1 MWIVPPPTSSRIGL
15 LAIGPVAA
23 ASLFAAAAVHP
34 PPAYAAS
41 AQTTVSTDCPWV
53 GSTVPIAQRTAQV
66 MSKMT
71 LDEKIAMVH
80 GATYTPYTGYIPG
93 NKRLCIPPLKM
104 QDGPAGVR
112 LAGTTQLPSGTAVAA
127 SFDRSVAKS
136 FGSLIGAENKAKG
149 VDVALG
155 PTINIVRDPRWGRAF
170 ESYGEDP
177 FLAGEIGAADV
188 LGIQSQGVMGQVKHL
203 AVYNQETNR
212 NTASDNAI
220 VSDRTVREIYTS
232 AFDTVVSKSDPASAM
247 CSYSAVN
254 GAFAC
259 ENAYLNNIMKNE
271 FGFKGFTVSDW
282 GGTHSTVASA
292 NAGLDVEMPD
302 GTYFGSALKAAVQEG
317 QVATSRI
324 DDMVGRI
331 LAQEFRFGL
340 FEHPSPDS
348 PNALASTPDHV
359 ATARSTAEH
368 GTVLLKNANGVLPL
382 SSSKTRSIA
391 VIGDG
396 AGVDTL
402 TNGGGSAQ
410 IDGTGVVTPYQGI
423 KARAG
428 SSATVTYSQ
437 GDAGPT
443 GYPTIDSSYF
453 TPPSG
458 TGHGL
463 QGDYYA
469 GTTKDTPLTGTPTAS
484 RVDPQVKFSWNG
496 AAPAPGVAGAN
507 FSTKWTGTLTPPV
520 SGTYTFGLGSD
531 DGSRLL
537 INGNVVIDNWN
548 YQQYTNKTGQ
558 VTLTAGQPVQI
569 EVDFFQGTG
578 DALVNLGWLLP
589 NQDLAGDAAAAA
601 AKADVAVVYANL
613 NESEASDLSDIDL
626 PAEQNAL
633 IEKVAAANPNTIV
646 VLNTGSAVTMPWLDK
661 VAGVFEAWY
670 PGQQAGSAIASLL
683 YGDVNPSGK
692 LPVTFP
698 KSLSQVP
705 AATDAQWPGTNGT
718 VQYSEGLNVG
728 YRHYDA
734 KDLTP
739 LFPFGYGLSYTSF
752 AFSNLRVSASTL
764 SENGH
769 LSVTADVTNTG
780 QRAGADVAQ
789 LYLSV
794 PASTGEPPKQLKG
807 FERVYLQP
815 GQKQKVTFT
824 ISAKDASYWSAA
836 HRWSLGE
843 GTYKVLVGDSS
854 RSLPLAGTFAVTH
867 TSGPESTTVSAPA
880 VVKPGTT
887 VKVDTTFTN
896 GATQPVRHA
905 AATLELPDGWS
916 ATAASAST
924 FDTVAAGQSVGTT
937 WQVTVPASAPGGT
950 ATVSATTLY
959 QGQDAHPS
967 TDATTTQVAYA
978 GLSNAFNG
986 IGITDDANPSVGNLD
1001 GAGYSISFQGLAAA
1015 GVTPGSSLTSGGA
1028 DFTWPNVPAGTNDMV
1043 TTAGQI
1049 VAMSGSGTWLSVL
1062 GTANNGDATGTMTV
1076 TYTDGTTSEASLSY
1090 ADWYGA
1096 HPLSGTTLAV
1106 STHWNKRSPDAWG
1119 DPNQIVGVY
1128 AANLPIT
1135 AGKQISYLTL
1145 PSNGRIHIFDIVT
1158 Q

>member
-1 MWIVPPPTSSRIGL
+1 MHSRRSRLFVG
-15 LAIGPVAA
+15 
-23 ASLFAAAAVHP
+23 FAAAITAAAGLLVPSAGQAVAA
-34 PPAYAAS
+34 PAPARVAPASTSSAA
-41 AQTTVSTDCPWV
+41 CPWV
-53 GSTVPIAQRTAQV
+53 GSTAPVAQRTAQV
-66 MSKMT
+66 VSKMT
-71 LDEKIAMVH
+71 LDEKITMVH

-93 NKRLCIPPLKM
+93 DKRLCIPALKM

-127 SFDRSVAKS
+127 SFDPSVAKS
-136 FGSLIGAENKAKG
+136 FGSLIGAEDKTKG
-149 VDVALG
+149 VDVDLG
-155 PTINIVRDPRWGRAF
+155 PTINVVRDPRWGRAF
-170 ESYGEDP
+170 ESFGEDP
-177 FLAGEIGAADV
+177 YLAGQIGAADV
-188 LGIQSQGVMGQVKHL
+188 QGIQDQGVMAQVKHL
-203 AVYNQETNR
+203 AVYNQEANR
-212 NTASDNAI
+212 NTESDNAI
-220 VSDRTVREIYTS
+220 VSDRAVHEIYTS
-232 AFDTVVSKSDPASAM
+232 AFDTVVSKSNPASAM

-259 ENAYLNNIMKNE
+259 ENTYLDNIMKNE
-271 FGFKGFTVSDW
+271 FGFKGFIVSDW

-302 GTYFGSALKAAVQEG
+302 GTYFGPALKAAVQAG
-317 QVATSRI
+317 QVAQSRV
-324 DDMVGRI
+324 DDMVSRI

-340 FEHPSPDS
+340 FEHPSPDT
-348 PNALASTPDHV
+348 ADATASTPAHV
-359 ATARSTAEH
+359 ATALSTAEQ
-368 GTVLLKNANGVLPL
+368 GTVLLKNANKVLPL
-382 SSSKTRSIA
+382 SSSTTHSIA

-396 AGVDTL
+396 AGIDTL

-410 IDGTGVVTPYQGI
+410 INGTGIITPYQGI

-437 GDAGPT
+437 GNVGGPT
-443 GYPTIDSSYF
+443 GYPIDSTYF

-469 GTTKDTPLTGTPTAS
+469 DTTKDTPLTGTPTAS
-484 RVDPQVKFSWNG
+484 RIDQQVKFAWNG

-537 INGNVVIDNWN
+537 INGQAVVDNWN
-548 YQQYTNKTGQ
+548 YQQYTTKTGQ

-569 EVDFFQGTG
+569 EADFFQGTG
-578 DALVNLGWLLP
+578 DASVNLGWLLP

-613 NESEASDLSDIDL
+613 NESEGSDLSNIDL
-626 PAEQNAL
+626 PADQNAL

-670 PGQQAGSAIASLL
+670 PGQQAGNAIAALL

-698 KSLSQVP
+698 KSLGQVP

-718 VQYSEGLNVG
+718 VQYSEGINVG

-734 KDLTP
+734 KNLTP
-739 LFPFGYGLSYTSF
+739 LYPFGYGLSYTNF
-752 AFSNLRVSASTL
+752 AFSNVRVSQTSL

-789 LYLSV
+789 LYLSD
-794 PASTGEPPKQLKG
+794 PASTAEPPKQLKG
-807 FERVYLQP
+807 FQKVYLQP
-815 GQKQKVTFT
+815 GQTRKVTFT
-824 ISAKDASYWSAA
+824 ISAKDASYWSGA
-836 HRWSLGE
+836 HKWSLGA
-843 GTYKVLVGDSS
+843 GTYRVLVGDSS
-854 RSLPLAGTFAVTH
+854 RSVPLAGTFEVTH
-867 TSGPESTTVSAPA
+867 TSGPESTTVSAPS
-880 VVKPGTT
+880 VVKPATT
-887 VKVDTTFTN
+887 VTVRTAFAN

-905 AATLELPDGWS
+905 VTALTLPAGWS
-916 ATAASAST
+916 ATATSAST
-924 FDTVAAGQSVGTT
+924 FDTVAPGQSVGTS
-937 WQVTVPASAPGGT
+937 WQVTVPASATGGK
-950 ATVSATTLY
+950 ATLLATTLY
-959 QGQDAHPS
+959 QGEDAHPS
-967 TDATTTQVAYA
+967 TDSTTTQVAYA
-978 GLSNAFNG
+978 GLSDAFNG

-1001 GAGYSISFQGLAAA
+1001 GAGNSISFQGLAAA
-1015 GVTPGSSLTSGGA
+1015 GVTPGSTLTSGGA
-1028 DFTWPNVPAGTNDMV
+1028 NFTWPNVPAGTNDMV
-1043 TTAGQI
+1043 TTASQI
-1049 VAMSGSGTWLSVL
+1049 VAMSGSGTSLSVL
-1062 GTANNGDATGTMTV
+1062 GTANNGDATGTITV
-1076 TYTDGTTSEASLSY
+1076 TYTDGTTSDASLSY

-1096 HPLSGTTLAV
+1096 HPLTGTTLAV
-1106 STHWNKRSPDAWG
+1106 STHWNKRSADVGG

-1145 PSNGRIHIFDIVT
+1145 PTNGRMHIFDIVT